1 MSLSREPL
9 SQWQFRLRSLGRGM
23 NFPPALEQKVGHGRA
38 ALTLPPS
45 AQCVSGPAWLG
56 GSTWCLISGGWVDGW
71 MDEARQAGTGER
83 PEGKG
88 GGHTNNSGRWAEAAG
103 CV

>member
-23 NFPPALEQKVGHGRA
+23 NFPPALEQKVGHRRA
-38 ALTLPPS
+38 AQTLPPS

-56 GSTWCLISGGWVDGW
+56 GSTWCLIGGDGSMDGW
-71 MDEARQAGTGER
+71 MKPGRLGQ
-83 PEGKG
+83 GKG
-88 GGHTNNSGRWAEAAG
+88 QRGREADT
-103 CV
+103 